1 MNFRVL
7 DEFDNNWLSSGK
19 LTVIN
24 NYKYKPVVEIRCL
37 LKLEPSGFRTFL
49 RKVRSTVKLILW
61 KQSILQC
68 ITFATCRGLFMQY
81 FYSQF

>member
-24 NYKYKPVVEIRCL
+24 NYKYKSVVEIRCL

-49 RKVRSTVKLILW
+49 RKVRSTVKPINFVEAIHTAMLYFSAI
-61 KQSILQC
+61 
-68 ITFATCRGLFMQY
+68 